1 MNNSQASSLNELI
14 DSNDF
19 FENPLDVYESYT
31 YTLEW
36 FVVDREADIRYQE
49 FGESLNVQTVVNDGW
64 PGPEDVKITI
74 AKTGVT
80 TEFNIID
87 LTVDAQGAGMAST
100 SKLAG
105 TATYLEFSV
114 VEVGETSLN
123 DNLQNAV
130 ALCGWRGVDSAHYYM
145 KINFIG
151 VKPDGSTVKLPQTKV
166 LTFTLQKVTRLS
178 STTDARGTSTL
189 LQGTILN
196 DTVIGNKSSVSKTE
210 GTFTYLVGENL
221 YDTLGVTEDVGG
233 TPKEGSFIDELNK
246 NTKRRH
252 PTLVED
258 LQNTYRITMSEQFK
272 ELIKD
277 STMSGVT
284 SNTITSISNLH
295 IDKQVGQVQPLMSIF
310 KIIEDI
316 VLNTLKI
323 KEELKNDN
331 PKRSKVYKIIPW
343 IVPKKNGFNPIT
355 GTMAYNVEFFI
366 DYEKKMIT
374 QNSLDE
380 TLKIKDFGTTF
391 KELLEEQ
398 HVNKIYHYLFT
409 GKNDQILDF
418 NITQDQYLA
427 KTYSVPSDWYAY
439 QNIIKADTVEG
450 NELLENF
457 KNILNKS
464 QQQQKE
470 LEKLLIKADE
480 NYQASL
486 KGLQEYDRDT
496 FRSSLEQAYA
506 RTLEPQSGANPE
518 ASIKEQTNNF
528 FKGKSIEQLQT
539 EILALQG
546 EDGSYPILADQI
558 EERKKLK
565 EIIEKERVK
574 LNSQK
579 NINKAQS
586 ESVDSQYKDF
596 ISSTVYVSGEERW
609 NNGVKQNAQNILSGA
624 KNKNF
629 KNIILLEELDD
640 DVLSKLSNDDF
651 ESIIKSQ
658 ANNPIIYNS
667 VLRAS
672 ADPDFVPTIKST
684 DPENLAL
691 ARAKY
696 YESKGASVSMINASM
711 VIKGDPHWLEGYI
724 PPKVLKEEFGD
735 VGAVSKKGYSMLT
748 SNNGYNYL
756 ILKSGKANGT
766 DLYDNVL
773 KTDMLTHLYC
783 VTAISNNFSQ
793 GLFTQTLTMVRE
805 TRFDVVTS
813 FTPTLGPPLEEKDD
827 INDNKQNIDEQNR
840 IADEKLFALAEAAEA
855 ANEASK
861 QKARQ
866 EIETLQ
872 NNIGMNNNGS
882 LFVTNPDGSI
892 TVLTGPLDGEVDR
905 KMKRTVNY
913 ANTELE
919 NTIDILSANANNP
932 TGNLGYH
939 SSISLDNIT
948 RRNNALFTLENW
960 ADLGKACA
968 SGKSP
973 GSCTALETTRNG
985 ILATVGLTAEDRGTP
1000 EAVTTINDYFNTAL
1014 ADPNTTTGFALSP
1027 QEVAMYQIAVG
1038 ADLSVNGHNSAD
1050 IKKITDNINL
1060 ERTVEEIISEVDNG
1074 TYGSKPMGFAA
1085 AASVDATS
1093 ENKLLK
1099 GEKPLVNGDTDGAL
1113 INLPTY
1119 TWDEKKYR
1127 DQINYPNSNN
1137 DWKTTHW
1144 FEEYVDKT
1152 VAAEKA
1158 FQTESKLLEVKPIV
1172 ENSLTI
1178 QEASDVQILTDKYN
1192 RIMNDAYIKAS
1203 AAHQAKEKEWL
1214 DNTVDALDKK
1224 ITEEEIVVSDDVRNA
1239 MNLKAA
1245 AQIRA
1250 ASTLELVTE
1259 EEFSE
1264 LEEISDA
1271 INGIVDHTVTGDR
1284 GDISDAIEVGKLQ
1297 GELLTSTLRQ
1307 NDINATS
1314 YYFDPSHRLT
1324 DSITLEVLETEAAIA
1339 SLTLPSEVTTS
1350 VAVTSNTGNA
1360 EKVAIKNPVD
1370 QIEVDNAPILVG
1382 TDSYLATGMDV
1393 VIPSSVDEESIS
1405 AGIEPSRV
1413 GAGVGYEYAKS
1424 NPDKVV
1430 QYKEA
1435 LKIYKAIADWEN
1447 GPKVEVEDDNGIKHT
1462 VLDFNNIAP
1471 ITYTDANGVSQT
1483 ISDPSNFFGVYTMTY
1498 SDMNPLYL
1506 GDYDA
1511 LKIKVADLFPAI
1523 KVGQESQVD
1532 ARINTNTPL
1541 TIEIKADKF
1550 YIDATSP

>member
-1 MNNSQASSLNELI
+1 MNNSQASSLSELI

-80 TEFNIID
+80 TEFNITD
-87 LTVDAQGAGMAST
+87 LTVEAQGAGMASS

-123 DNLQNAV
+123 DNLQNAI

-151 VKPDGSTVKLPQTKV
+151 VKSDGSTVKLPQTKV

-210 GTFTYLVGENL
+210 GTFTYIVGENL
-221 YDTLGVTEDVGG
+221 YDTLGVTEDIDG

-246 NTKRRH
+246 NTKRKH

-258 LQNTYRITMSEQFK
+258 LQHTYRITMSEQFK
-272 ELIKD
+272 ELVKD

-284 SNTITSISNLH
+284 ADTIKNM
-295 IDKQVGQVQPLMSIF
+295 KPPMANQVGQVHPMMSIF
-310 KIIEDI
+310 KIIDDI

-323 KEELKNDN
+323 KEELTDDN

-343 IVPKKNGFNPIT
+343 IVPKKRGFNPIT
-355 GTMAYNVEFFI
+355 GTMSYNVEFFI

-418 NITQDQYLA
+418 SITQDQYLA

-464 QQQQKE
+464 QEQQKD
-470 LEKLLIKADE
+470 LEESLIKAEE
-480 NYQASL
+480 NYQAKL
-486 KGLQEYDRDT
+486 KSLQEYDDDT

-506 RTLEPQSGANPE
+506 QTLGPQPGDRAGVLL
-518 ASIKEQTNNF
+518 KEKTNDF
-528 FKGKSIEQLQT
+528 FKGKSIDQLQT

-546 EDGSYPILADQI
+546 DDGSYPILVEQI

-565 EIIEKERVK
+565 EAIERERVK
-574 LNSQK
+574 LNGQR
-579 NINKAQS
+579 NINAAQS
-586 ESVDSQYKDF
+586 ATVDKQYKDY
-596 ISSTVYVSGEERW
+596 ISSAVYVSGEERW

-624 KNKNF
+624 KDRNF

-651 ESIIKSQ
+651 ESVIKSQ
-658 ANNPIIYNS
+658 ANNPIVYNS

-672 ADPDFVPTIKST
+672 ADPDFVPTIKSSN
-684 DPENLAL
+684 PEKLEL

-711 VIKGDPHWLEGYI
+711 VIKGDPHWLEGYL

-756 ILKSGKANGT
+756 ILKSGKADGT

-773 KTDMLTHLYC
+773 RTDMLTHLYC

-805 TRFDVVTS
+805 TRFDAVTS
-813 FTPTLGPPLEEKDD
+813 FTPTIGPPLEEKDD
-827 INDNKQNIDEQNR
+827 KNTNLLTVDDYNR
-840 IADEKLFALAEAAEA
+840 IANEKLFALAEKVEAE
-855 ANEASK
+855 NEVSK
-861 QKARQ
+861 QRARQ

-872 NNIGMNNNGS
+872 NKLGVNNNEE
-882 LFVTNPDGSI
+882 LFSENDDGSVTI
-892 TVLTGPLDGEVDR
+892 LTSPIDGKLDSNMR
-905 KMKRTVNY
+905 
-913 ANTELE
+913 
-919 NTIDILSANANNP
+919 NTIYESVDNLESTINILSANANNP
-932 TGNLGYH
+932 TGKLGYH
-939 SSISLDNIT
+939 LLPFVDFPVRT
-948 RRNNALFTLENW
+948 NNARATLENW
-960 ADLGKACA
+960 ESLGLACA
-968 SGKSP
+968 K
-973 GSCTALETTRNG
+973 GSTESCRALVSAQNG
-985 ILATVGLTAEDRGTP
+985 ILATVGVSPEDRGTP
-1000 EAVTTINDYFNTAL
+1000 SAVTAINDYFNTAL
-1014 ADPNTTTGFALSP
+1014 ADPNANPNFLVSEE
-1027 QEVAMYQIAVG
+1027 EVAMYQVAVG
-1038 ADLSVNGHNSAD
+1038 AELNVTGHNPAD

-1060 ERTVEEIISEVDNG
+1060 QRTPEDIISEINNG
-1074 TYGSKPMGFAA
+1074 TYGVTK
-1085 AASVDATS
+1085 DATI
-1093 ENKLLK
+1093 ENKLLN
-1099 GEKPLVNGDTDGAL
+1099 GDKPLVNGKTEGLL
-1113 INLPTY
+1113 INIPTY

-1152 VAAEKA
+1152 VEAEKK
-1158 FQTESKLLEVKPIV
+1158 FINETRRLEVKPIIA
-1172 ENSLTI
+1172 NSLTI
-1178 QEASDVQILTDKYN
+1178 QEASDAQILTDKYN
-1192 RIMNDAYIKAS
+1192 EIINNAYLKAS
-1203 AAHQAKEKEWL
+1203 GAHEEKEQEWL
-1214 DNTVDALDKK
+1214 DSTIDKLDEK
-1224 ITEEEIVVSDDVRNA
+1224 ISEEEIVLSDDVRRA
-1239 MNLKAA
+1239 MNFRAA
-1245 AQIRA
+1245 AKIRA
-1250 ASTLELVTE
+1250 ASTLDLVTD

-1264 LEEISDA
+1264 LEEITDA
-1271 INGIVDHTVTGDR
+1271 INGIVDHTVSDDR
-1284 GDISDAIEVGKLQ
+1284 GDISDAMQVGKLQ

-1307 NDINATS
+1307 NEINATS

-1350 VAVTSNTGNA
+1350 VAVTSNSGTT
-1360 EKVAIKNPVD
+1360 EKVHIKNPVE
-1370 QIEVDNAPILVG
+1370 QIDVDNAPILVG
-1382 TDSYLATGMDV
+1382 TDSYLNSGIDV
-1393 VIPSSVDEESIS
+1393 VLPSSVDTESIS

-1413 GAGVGYEYAKS
+1413 GAGVGYEYAKA

-1435 LKIYKAIADWEN
+1435 LKIYTAITDWEN

-1483 ISDPSNFFGVYTMTY
+1483 ISDPSSFFGVYTMTY
-1498 SDMNPLYL
+1498 NDMNPLYL

-1511 LKIKVADLFPAI
+1511 LKVKVADLFPAI
-1523 KVGQESQVD
+1523 KSGQESQVD

-1541 TIEIKADKF
+1541 LITIQADKF
-1550 YIDATSP
+1550 YIDSNSP

>member
-80 TEFNIID
+80 TEFNIVD
-87 LTVDAQGAGMAST
+87 LTVDAQGAGIASS

-151 VKPDGSTVKLPQTKV
+151 VKPDGSTVKMPQTKV

-178 STTDARGTSTL
+178 STTDARGTSTV

-210 GTFTYLVGENL
+210 GTFTYIVGENL
-221 YDTLGVTEDVGG
+221 YDTLGVTEDTDG

-252 PTLVED
+252 PLLVED
-258 LQNTYRITMSEQFK
+258 LQNTYRITMSKQFK

-284 SNTITSISNLH
+284 ADTIKNM
-295 IDKQVGQVQPLMSIF
+295 KPPMANQVGQVLPLLSIF
-310 KIIEDI
+310 KIIDDI

-323 KEELKNDN
+323 KEELTEDN
-331 PKRSKVYKIIPW
+331 SKRSKVYKIIPW
-343 IVPKKNGFNPIT
+343 IVPKKKGFNPIT

-366 DYEKKMIT
+366 DYEKNLIT

-380 TLKIKDFGTTF
+380 TVKIKEFGTTF

-464 QQQQKE
+464 QEQQKE

-486 KGLQEYDRDT
+486 KSLQEYDNDT
-496 FRSSLEQAYA
+496 FRGSLEQAYA
-506 RTLEPQSGANPE
+506 QTLGPQSGDRAGVLL
-518 ASIKEQTNNF
+518 KQLTNEF
-528 FKGKSIEQLQT
+528 FKGKSIDQIQT

-579 NINKAQS
+579 NINKVQS
-586 ESVDSQYKDF
+586 ESVDSQYKDY
-596 ISSTVYVSGEERW
+596 ISSAVYVTGEERW
-609 NNGVKQNAQNILSGA
+609 NNGVKQNAQKILSGS
-624 KNKNF
+624 KNKNS

-711 VIKGDPHWLEGYI
+711 VIKGDPHWLEGYL

-756 ILKSGKANGT
+756 ILKSGKADGT

-805 TRFDVVTS
+805 TRFDTVTS
-813 FTPTLGPPLEEKDD
+813 FTPTIGPPLEEKGDKNTNLLTVDD
-827 INDNKQNIDEQNR
+827 YNR
-840 IADEKLFALAEAAEA
+840 IANEKLFALAEQVEAE
-855 ANEASK
+855 NEASK
-861 QKARQ
+861 LKARN
-866 EIETLQ
+866 EIEALQ
-872 NNIGMNNNGS
+872 NNIGMNKNS
-882 LFVTNPDGSI
+882 ELFVTKPDGSI
-892 TVLTGPLDGEVDR
+892 TILSSPLGAEVD
-905 KMKRTVNY
+905 KRMRNTVDS
-913 ANTELE
+913 ATDDLE
-919 NTIDILSANANNP
+919 DTVDILSSNPANP
-932 TGNLGYH
+932 SGKLGYH
-939 SSISLDNIT
+939 QVPALDFMV
-948 RRNNALFTLENW
+948 RRNNALDTLENW
-960 ADLGKACA
+960 ESLGKSCA

-973 GSCTALETTRNG
+973 GSCTALEETRNG
-985 ILATVGLTAEDRGTP
+985 VLALVGLSPEDRGTP
-1000 EAVTTINDYFNTAL
+1000 AAVTTINDYFNTAL
-1014 ADPNTTTGFALSP
+1014 ADPNATPGFAVSEA
-1027 QEVAMYQIAVG
+1027 EVAMYQIAVG
-1038 ADLSVNGHNSAD
+1038 ADLNVTGHNPAD
-1050 IKKITDNINL
+1050 IKKITDKINL
-1060 ERTVEEIISEVDNG
+1060 ERTAEEIITEINNG
-1074 TYGSKPMGFAA
+1074 TYDSKPLGFAA
-1085 AASVDATS
+1085 AAAVDSTS
-1093 ENKLLK
+1093 EKKLLT
-1099 GEKPLVNGDTDGAL
+1099 GEKPLVNDGTDGLL
-1113 INLPTY
+1113 INIPTY
-1119 TWDEKKYR
+1119 TWSEKLYR

-1152 VAAEKA
+1152 VAAEKS

-1172 ENSLTI
+1172 ANSLTME
-1178 QEASDVQILTDKYN
+1178 EASDVQILTDKYN

-1203 AAHQAKEKEWL
+1203 GAHQAKEQEWL
-1214 DNTVDALDKK
+1214 DSTVKALDEK
-1224 ITEEEIVVSDDVRNA
+1224 IIEEEIVVSDDVRNA

-1250 ASTLELVTE
+1250 ASTLELVTD

-1264 LEEISDA
+1264 LEDLADA
-1271 INGIVDHTVTGDR
+1271 INGIVDHTVTSDR
-1284 GDISDAIEVGKLQ
+1284 GDISDAIQVGKLQ
-1297 GELLTSTLRQ
+1297 GELLTSSLKQ
-1307 NDINATS
+1307 NEINSRT

-1324 DSITLEVLETEAAIA
+1324 DMISLEELETETAIA
-1339 SLTLPSEVTTS
+1339 SLSLPNDVTTS
-1350 VAVTSNTGNA
+1350 VAVASNSGNA
-1360 EKVAIKNPVD
+1360 EKIKIKNPVTP
-1370 QIEVDNAPILVG
+1370 IATAETPILVK
-1382 TDSYLATGMDV
+1382 TASDTRDV
-1393 VIPSSVDEESIS
+1393 ILPGSLKDKIEG
-1405 AGIEPSRV
+1405 AGI
-1413 GAGVGYEYAKS
+1413 GWEYAMA
-1424 NPDKVV
+1424 NPDKVA
-1430 QYKEA
+1430 QYNEA
-1435 LKIYKAIADWEN
+1435 LKVYKLLTDYEN
-1447 GPKVEVEDDNGIKHT
+1447 GTKVTVEDDNGIMHT
-1462 VLDFNNIAP
+1462 VLDYNNLAP

-1498 SDMNPLYL
+1498 NDMNPSYL
-1506 GDYDA
+1506 ADYDI
-1511 LKIKVADLFPAI
+1511 LKEKVADLFPAI
-1523 KVGQESQVD
+1523 KSGLENPDISGK
-1532 ARINTNTPL
+1532 INADTDL
-1541 TIEIKADKF
+1541 VISIKHSKF